1 MTDPSA
7 LLSTLSSQVEAGDL
21 AGGRKTLASL
31 KLALLDAP
39 ADVGMGRAEKRGAAD
54 RLEIEQASFYSR
66 VRTGYLALAAAEPE
80 RFAIIDASLE
90 LAAVQVQISAAI
102 ARLLDE

>member
-39 ADVGMGRAEKRGAAD
+39 ADEAA
-54 RLEIEQASFYSR
+54 S
-66 VRTGYLALAAAEPE
+66 AAASS
-80 RFAIIDASLE
+80 ALE
-90 LAAVQVQISAAI
+90 LGVLLSAAGGDLEAF
-102 ARLLDE
+102 ARNVLQLRPLFSVSLLWS